1 MHWIR
6 QEINKKNK
14 TNIALDNT
22 VKSMLMFTRKEI
34 IVSGYTFTV
43 ESSLGD
49 DGFFRLLYKDIPVI
63 DDSACTDYYG
73 NIDTVADIM
82 AENIKEE
89 AEKPFPWFTLENTIV
104 EQGGEPVRIQWNKEA
119 EEWGR
124 IINDGCPVELTDE
137 NEIKAA
143 KERLGFDE
151 DDEVVHVYAFDG
163 GEGHFILEKDY

>member
-1 MHWIR
+1 
-6 QEINKKNK
+6 
-14 TNIALDNT
+14 
-22 VKSMLMFTRKEI
+22 MLMFTRKEI
-34 IVSGYTFTV
+34 IVNGYTFTV

-49 DGFFRLLYKDIPVI
+49 DGFFRLLYKDILVI
-63 DDSACTDYYG
+63 DDSACSDYYG

-82 AENIKEE
+82 AENIREE
-89 AEKPFPWFTLENTIV
+89 TETPFPWFALKDTIV

-137 NEIKAA
+137 DEIKVA

-151 DDEVVHVYAFDG
+151 EDEVVHVYAFDG
-163 GEGHFILEKDY
+163 GEGHFILGKDY